1 MGVKDEKFNIMGV
14 PLKIRFLRGVSR
26 KTNMP
31 KMGGAWTVSRFKK
44 RLDKKEGCGVFEEGL
59 IPQSAL

>member
-31 KMGGAWTVSRFKK
+31 KMDGLGQFPDLRRGLTKK
-44 RLDKKEGCGVFEEGL
+44 RGVVFL
-59 IPQSAL
+59 RRA